1 MKFFTIKDGWS
12 WHRVH
17 IEALDVQLGLLA
29 NYTWIFIS
37 RMISNEVEDSNIDN
51 VVDGEYETPDSNE
64 VTILENSS
72 KFFTQI
78 QQQVEDWTSMVVL
91 VKAS

>member
-1 MKFFTIKDGWS
+1 
-12 WHRVH
+12 
-17 IEALDVQLGLLA
+17 
-29 NYTWIFIS
+29 
-37 RMISNEVEDSNIDN
+37 MISNEVEDSNIDN